1 MKLNRLDECSSEG
14 LIIIGGRLHLD
25 RIDLPTKHRQGLPYL
40 WVLVGVHPE
49 GLLEPQHLLHIAHW
63 PMLVEEV
70 SVKGFF
76 PFLRRDAIP
85 TLHDPIPLHEI
96 GFGLGGMVIDLI
108 NVVFDLSPKGL
119 LVFVVHPKDEVVDI
133 WRKFV
138 HGLRELAISTG
149 SSQGIGHSLIAVE
162 LSLGLLPSS
171 KLVLVRCDLIEVLS
185 EL

>member
-1 MKLNRLDECSSEG
+1 
-14 LIIIGGRLHLD
+14 
-25 RIDLPTKHRQGLPYL
+25 
-40 WVLVGVHPE
+40 
-49 GLLEPQHLLHIAHW
+49 
-63 PMLVEEV
+63 
-70 SVKGFF
+70 
-76 PFLRRDAIP
+76 
-85 TLHDPIPLHEI
+85 
-96 GFGLGGMVIDLI
+96 MVIDLI

-119 LVFVVHPKDEVVDI
+119 LVFVVHPKDKVMHIRREFI
-133 WRKFV
+133 